1 MISIFLLINFN
12 QEHKAMLSHC
22 IMLLEDGCI
31 VINPIFDKLV
41 ISLKT
46 AIDDNGI
53 DKKTT
58 SYNDTFDAFRLALR
72 YYKINQSGKRGEW
85 STSAMSL
92 KLSFTQNDFS
102 GVVQYCMVTLIGKSI
117 YVALMAEGEI

>member
-1 MISIFLLINFN
+1 
-12 QEHKAMLSHC
+12 MLSHC